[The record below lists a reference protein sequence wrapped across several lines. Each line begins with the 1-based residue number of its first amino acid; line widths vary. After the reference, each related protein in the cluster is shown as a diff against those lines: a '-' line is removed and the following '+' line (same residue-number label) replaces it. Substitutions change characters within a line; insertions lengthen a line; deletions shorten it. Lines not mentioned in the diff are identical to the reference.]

1 MHKPV
6 LLCCQKQ
13 SNYMMQSFSFGH
25 GSGPS
30 VLNVDPETHI
40 LIRNLRESTAHNTD
54 HPQKKNRHI
63 IQSIIFMKNMFIT
76 MAIDKTNINMIMN
89 RRCKHNIPVVI

>member
-25 GSGPS
+25 GNGPS

-54 HPQKKNRHI
+54 HPQKKEQTHNTINHI
-63 IQSIIFMKNMFIT
+63 HE
-76 MAIDKTNINMIMN
+76 
-89 RRCKHNIPVVI
+89 KHVHNNGNKQNKHKHDNEP

>member
-1 MHKPV
+1 MTATNTNANTVCKHTYTYINIHKPV
-6 LLCCQKQ
+6 IMRCQKQ

-25 GSGPS
+25 GNGPS
-30 VLNVDPETHI
+30 VLNVDPATHI

-63 IQSIIFMKNMFIT
+63 IQSIIFMK
-76 MAIDKTNINMIMN
+76 KT
-89 RRCKHNIPVVI
+89 CS